1 MQNSTLPSIDAKHR
15 FNTWRDCGRAILAGI
30 CIGIGALVNLKV
42 GDIGGAILFAF
53 GLSAV
58 VSMGFNL
65 FTGKAQYA
73 SSANMKDLII
83 MLLFNI
89 LTCAIISLTLVRP
102 NPDLRVIANEIILH
116 RLSQPWVAFGGS
128 IGCGFIMTAAVRG
141 VTDKQTYIPLLL
153 GVPTFILCGFPHC
166 IADVVYLT
174 AADDVYVTPTVA
186 LLVWLILYPLIIVG
200 NFIGCN
206 LYRLGVD
213 KCKIS

>member
-15 FNTWRDCGRAILAGI
+15 FNTWKDCGRAILAGI

-128 IGCGFIMTAAVRG
+128 IGCGFIMTTAVTFGRRG
-141 VTDKQTYIPLLL
+141 SFLPLLF
-153 GVPTFILCGFPHC
+153 GVPLFIVCGFPHC
-166 IADVVYLT
+166 VADAFYYCCVPLDFMVENWRNVLPL
-174 AADDVYVTPTVA
+174 YVLIVA
-186 LLVWLILYPLIIVG
+186 G
-200 NFIGCN
+200 NFVGCN
-206 LYRLGVD
+206 MSRWILPD
-213 KCKIS
+213 KKDE